1 VPLLNGLLQGTLV
14 ARFWSKRSGQL
25 TVKMDR
31 YMRIASF
38 SSTCGQ
44 GEGCITAAARAGGH
58 PADYPAI
65 AGHRSQAILCEPGLA
80 HPAAGAAR
88 SGGS

>member
-25 TVKMDR
+25 TVEMDR
-31 YMRIASF
+31 YMRHRVLLLNLR
-38 SSTCGQ
+38 Q
-44 GEGCITAAARAGGH
+44 GEGCITAAALAGGH